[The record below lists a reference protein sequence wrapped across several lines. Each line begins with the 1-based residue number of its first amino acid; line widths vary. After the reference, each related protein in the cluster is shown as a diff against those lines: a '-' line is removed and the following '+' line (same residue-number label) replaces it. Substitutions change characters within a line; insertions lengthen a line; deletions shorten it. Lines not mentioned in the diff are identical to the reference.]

1 MLVPRTNIRQGGAF
15 PPKELVKF
23 TTSWGILKPLKWISN
38 GLALGGILFFTTNGN
53 ITTNRILQSTGWAP
67 TPSNSRKSLP
77 EFDENKYDSFF
88 ARQSEFGELLTIL
101 KDLNINPKTFTSS
114 NDGVIF
120 DTRKERQK
128 ARELLSEK
136 ALHSTNEKTKSDT
149 QSAIDIINRLDI
161 LDQFLFGVD
170 GLDPERFYQG
180 GVPNCQVLAAVKGL
194 CFTKANR
201 QELKSLIEVTSYCLE
216 KDNFYINTI
225 VHLNG
230 EEISV
235 PYSKIREKMSPR
247 DYTPT
252 SSTDGSLAFP
262 ILAYAIEEAANNYDS
277 IPHLLQSTSPI
288 LLTGKDYVSIATWSL
303 NNDELK
309 DLLRLAPNTPIT
321 VGSYM
326 QFDELTIS
334 NLKRQW
340 NEKFNKPPVIYS
352 PQKEEEFIKS
362 MQQRVNEIE
371 SSTKNTPAKNNL
383 TISLDT
389 LKNTPLI
396 EVTAITPPVE
406 NRKGS
411 LFPEQTGQTNRKPL
425 TSIVSNHQYAI
436 KSFDGNEIIVTDSHG
451 VEYEPLDLES
461 FRRHM
466 FIVVLPREN
475 VPITDSNSTVPT
487 LLLLISLLLV
497 RKGINGLNRKMYS
510 EYRSFFEKG
519 ISYLRRKI
527 SKDTEKKGV

>member
-15 PPKELVKF
+15 PPKELVRF
-23 TTSWGILKPLKWISN
+23 TTSWGVLKPLKWISN

-67 TPSNSRKSLP
+67 TPSNSKKSIP
-77 EFDENKYDSFF
+77 GFDENKYDNFF

-101 KDLNINPKTFTSS
+101 KDLNINPKTFASP
-114 NDGVIF
+114 NDGFIF

-136 ALHSTNEKTKSDT
+136 ALHSTNEKTKSDA
-149 QSAIDIINRLDI
+149 QSAIAIINRLDV

-194 CFTKANR
+194 CFTEANR
-201 QELKSLIEVTSYCLE
+201 QELKSLIEVTNYCLE

-230 EEISV
+230 EEIPV
-235 PYSKIREKMSPR
+235 PYSKIKERMSPR

-262 ILAYAIEEAANNYDS
+262 ILAYAIEEAANKYDT

-288 LLTGKDYVSIATWSL
+288 LLTGKDYISIATWSL
-303 NNDELK
+303 SNDELK
-309 DLLRLAPNTPIT
+309 DVLKLAPNTPIT

-362 MQQRVNEIE
+362 MQQRVIEIE
-371 SSTKNTPAKNNL
+371 SSTKNTPEKNNV
-383 TISLDT
+383 TVSVDP
-389 LKNTPLI
+389 LKNVPLA
-396 EVTAITPPVE
+396 EVTAATLPAE
-406 NRKGS
+406 KRKGS
-411 LFPEQTGQTNRKPL
+411 LFPEQTRQSDRKPL

-461 FRRHM
+461 FRKHM

-475 VPITDSNSTVPT
+475 VPLTNSNSTIPS
-487 LLLLISLLLV
+487 LLILISLLLI
-497 RKGINGLNRKMYS
+497 RKGVNGLNRKMYP
-510 EYRSFFEKG
+510 EYRSFIEKG
-519 ISYLRRKI
+519 FDRLRKKS
-527 SKDTEKKGV
+527 SKGMNEKAV